1 MSFFTSSKEPLL
13 GSASS
18 ASSASPGDSVI
29 PFLEIDTP
37 EFQAAVINGVNELKR
52 HMGVDTIDDMDFNF
66 ILKYLKRYNEISD
79 IFKRRRDDIPDEY
92 INGLILSILDQINFY
107 RNGCAIIQLQ
117 PLENKVSKLSE
128 ELNPPTRVED
138 VPLSTMDKFTKNV
151 KDVAKKTS
159 PKYWSKKEEYEK
171 YMNELTELQKLHAQL
186 SKESFATKNFFY
198 SQRISN
204 VIQKL
209 RTKYGSVD
217 GIFCGE
223 ATLSMG
229 TEVFQLNIITSR
241 NGGDDLKLSFT
252 SQEVSLEDEV
262 NIMNELVNYIS
273 EGEAEA
279 PLLRSNNVRITNLM
293 PKPSGCL
300 QCGKCIMLGGAKK
313 IKRTKQSKKRNVR
326 LLKSKSKKTRR
337 KNKMRRSQN
346 NKK

>member
-52 HMGVDTIDDMDFNF
+52 NMGVDTIDDMDFNF

-79 IFKRRRDDIPDEY
+79 IFKRRRDIPDEY

-107 RNGCAIIQLQ
+107 RNGCAIIQLR
-117 PLENKVSKLSE
+117 PLENKVSTLSG

-138 VPLSTMDKFTKNV
+138 VPLSTVGTITKNV

-159 PKYWSKKEEYEK
+159 PEYWSKKKEYQK
-171 YMNELTELQKLHAQL
+171 YRNELTELQELHAQL
-186 SKESFATKNFFY
+186 SKESFSTKNFLY

-223 ATLSMG
+223 ARLSMG
-229 TEVFQLNIITSR
+229 TEVVFQLNIITSR